1 MNSEKI
7 LIISHGHPVL
17 SKGGAEIAAYNLYK
31 ELRGRGI
38 DAMFLART
46 AHASHGGSTFSS
58 LNDEREILFHT
69 GMSDF
74 FNFTSGYKK
83 HVWHDFSELLQKY
96 RPDVVHFHHYSHM
109 GLELIRVARNVLP
122 EARIV
127 LTLHEFLAICHHNG
141 QMIKN
146 GNGKTRLCYKS
157 SPTECADCFPQFS
170 AGDFFLRKK
179 YIQSFF
185 DLVDVFISPSH
196 FLLQRYVDWG
206 IPEDRIV
213 MIENG
218 QPETVPLE
226 PVNPAGGDGRR
237 RFAFFGQINPYKGI
251 DVLLEAFRKLPNKHR
266 KKVRLDIYGSGL
278 ELQDADFRD
287 RINSL
292 IEDLG
297 DTCTFH
303 GMYEHE
309 QMGKLLSATDWVIV
323 PSIWWENSP
332 MVIQES
338 FNHGRPLIVSDI
350 GGMAEK
356 VEDGQ
361 TGIHFRS
368 SDPDALSSAI
378 QLSMVDGTWEKMAGN
393 IKRPVSTGVCADMHL
408 NTYN

>member
-1 MNSEKI
+1 MNKDKV
-7 LIISHGHPVL
+7 LIISHGHPAQ

-31 ELRGRGI
+31 ELRSRDI
-38 DAMFLART
+38 DAMFLARSDRP
-46 AHASHGGSTFSS
+46 SHGGSVFST
-58 LNDEREILFHT
+58 LGDEREILFHT
-69 GMSDF
+69 GMNDF
-74 FNFTSGYKK
+74 FNFTSNNKK
-83 HVWHDFSELLQKY
+83 HVWNDFRKLLESY
-96 RPDVVHFHHYSHM
+96 RPDIVHFHHYSHM

-146 GNGKTRLCYKS
+146 GNGKARLCYKS

-196 FLLQRYVDWG
+196 FLQERYVEWG

-218 QPETVPLE
+218 QPAAPALE
-226 PVNPAGGDGRR
+226 PRKLVNGDVRG

-251 DVLLEAFRKLPNKHR
+251 DVLLEAFRKLPYKYR
-266 KKVRLDIYGSGL
+266 KQAQLNIYGSGL
-278 ELQDADFRD
+278 EMQHPDFQG

-292 IEDLG
+292 IEELG
-297 DTCTFH
+297 DACTYH
-303 GMYEHE
+303 GMYEP
-309 QMGKLLSATDWVIV
+309 QQLDRLLMEADWVIV

-332 MVIQES
+332 MVIQEA
-338 FNHGRPLIVSDI
+338 FNHRRP
-350 GGMAEK
+350 
-356 VEDGQ
+356 
-361 TGIHFRS
+361 
-368 SDPDALSSAI
+368 
-378 QLSMVDGTWEKMAGN
+378 
-393 IKRPVSTGVCADMHL
+393 
-408 NTYN
+408 